1 MTERLPLRAPAA
13 DALAYLGPELDRIRA
28 AGRHRTLR
36 RFEGPAEPATTMDG
50 REVLQFSSNNYL
62 GLATHPDVIAAAQ
75 QAAAAW
81 GTGAG
86 GSRLLSG
93 GMALHR
99 DLEAALS
106 ELKGTEDAVVYASG
120 YQANLGAVQA
130 LVGRDDL
137 IASDALNHAS
147 LVDACRL
154 SRANVEV
161 YPHADAGAAARA
173 LARTGR
179 RRMLLTDGVFSMD
192 GDEAPLADLVR
203 VANETGAIL
212 MVDDAHGTGVL
223 GGGAG
228 TATAHGVA
236 DRIDVHMGTLSKAL
250 ASQGGFIA
258 GSAKLCDYLRNVS
271 RPFIFSTAP
280 SPPAMAAALAAIQ
293 VMHRESDR
301 VRRLLENADR
311 LRRGLER
318 VGLRVPAGRTPI
330 VPVVVGGET
339 EAMAAMKAVEA
350 RGVYVGAVRPPT
362 VPPGSCRLRATVM
375 ATHTP
380 AQVDRCIDAFR
391 SATEALPAL
400 SPLEA

>member
-1 MTERLPLRAPAA
+1 VVASPLGF
-13 DALAYLGPELDRIRA
+13 LGAELDRIRA

-62 GLATHPDVIAAAQ
+62 GLAMHPDVVAAAQ
-75 QAAAAW
+75 EAAATW

-99 DLEAALS
+99 DLEAALA

-130 LVGRDDL
+130 LVGREDR

-154 SRANVEV
+154 SRASVGV
-161 YPHADAGAAARA
+161 YPHADAQAAAQA
-173 LARTGR
+173 LAGPAR

-192 GDEAPLADLVR
+192 GDEAPLADLAR
-203 VANETGAIL
+203 VAGEAGAIL

-228 TATAHGVA
+228 TAAAHGVA

-258 GSAKLCDYLRNVS
+258 GSAQLCDYLRNVS

-280 SPPAMAAALAAIQ
+280 SPPAMAAALEAIQ
-293 VMHRESDR
+293 VMRREPDR
-301 VRRLLENADR
+301 ARRLLENAER
-311 LRRGLER
+311 LRRGLQ
-318 VGLRVPAGRTPI
+318 GLGFRVPAGRTPI
-330 VPVVVGGET
+330 VPVMVGGEGD
-339 EAMAAMKAVEA
+339 AMAAMRAIEA
-350 RGVYVGAVRPPT
+350 HGIYVGAVRPPT

-380 AQVDRCIDAFR
+380 AHVDRCIDAFR
-391 SATEALPAL
+391 AAAETLPAL
-400 SPLEA
+400 APLEA